1 MKPEL
6 LCSIKGLLTEV
17 EHAQR
22 KALFMFK
29 KTQVGSQEKVDN
41 ELSGDIKVEETLPAN
56 SS

>member
-17 EHAQR
+17 EHTQR